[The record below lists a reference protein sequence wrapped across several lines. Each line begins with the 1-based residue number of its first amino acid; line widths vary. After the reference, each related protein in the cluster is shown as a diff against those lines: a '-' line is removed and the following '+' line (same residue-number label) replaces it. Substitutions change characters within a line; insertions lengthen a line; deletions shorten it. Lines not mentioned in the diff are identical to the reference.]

1 MVEFLFNNTGQ
12 ITVNPL
18 IVLRAVRLH
27 PFGMNTR
34 GALHLFMDARQGKAA
49 FLHIILGRLF
59 IVFQDMR
66 IDKYFLK
73 TFVLRQIL
81 RNQIEVDNDQADILA
96 DLRSRQS
103 DAFT

>member
-1 MVEFLFNNTGQ
+1 MVEFVLHHTGQ
-12 ITVNPL
+12 ITVNPF
-18 IVLRAVRLH
+18 IVLRAVRFH

-34 GALHLFMDARQGKAA
+34 GALHLFMNAWQGKAA
-49 FLHIILGRLF
+49 FLHIILGSLF
-59 IVFQDMR
+59 VVFQDMR

-73 TFVLRQIL
+73 TFVFRQIL

-96 DLRSRQS
+96 NLRSRQS